1 MSKFCLLM
9 FIFVRYTFQNM
20 ESYKFPISRF
30 FKNKNIGSVTLV
42 GCSEKDLIQESL
54 KLSTVD
60 KGGIMIGLKG
70 NMSSSYP
77 TFDSQ
82 HYRTGIYFDFS
93 CDFSKNVFKKM
104 SSDELLNMSFAI
116 LISSD
121 DYNETIKFLEYS
133 TISFDS
139 DVTLIVDNNLY
150 DLYRTHVSKPIISN
164 MVGMHYNATISY
176 IKLKKRN
183 DLKGITINSG
193 VVWTGGFP
201 LNITPEGIEKML
213 NFNYE
218 PEEEFLSRYGF
229 SIHKILEDAY
239 NFRMNIS
246 IYDDWG
252 YFNEKLKIWD
262 TGMFHGLS
270 AGDID
275 LGTSISR
282 VYGQRLDVSLY
293 FPPYLKFRTC
303 FIFKHP
309 SRLGEFTA
317 LVKPLTLGSW
327 LCILSGVVLSG
338 LTLWFIKWFETVD
351 IPSNENDL
359 ASSLLSS
366 LGTFCQQG
374 LSSDSLRLPVRVL
387 YIFLLVASLVIY
399 MFYGAAVVGFLLL
412 PSPKTIDTVE
422 KLIDSPIIPYAENLA
437 YHKTHFQGNFSD
449 KAAKAY
455 EAIKETK
462 TEKERWIDLTAGI
475 QKVKQGRA
483 ALYAQDT
490 NLYRAIENS
499 FSNSDI
505 CVLAEI
511 EIVLIWAST
520 VIRKKSPYKEL
531 LYQGMILTHENG
543 LLNRVMKTWQAQRP
557 TCFAQNESPTVSF
570 EATVIAH
577 MIYGLGLL
585 LSLILLTLEIYIY
598 KMKKN
603 SLKNRKAK
611 KS

>member
-1 MSKFCLLM
+1 MLHRAIKRQPNIFTTGQEMREAAQVEWRNLDQYSINYLFMGMPELVLKPAQNESKERKYSLL
-9 FIFVRYTFQNM
+9 
-20 ESYKFPISRF
+20 
-30 FKNKNIGSVTLV
+30 
-42 GCSEKDLIQESL
+42 
-54 KLSTVD
+54 
-60 KGGIMIGLKG
+60 
-70 NMSSSYP
+70 
-77 TFDSQ
+77 
-82 HYRTGIYFDFS
+82 
-93 CDFSKNVFKKM
+93 KM

-239 NFRMNIS
+239 N
-246 IYDDWG
+246 
-252 YFNEKLKIWD
+252 
-262 TGMFHGLS
+262 
-270 AGDID
+270 
-275 LGTSISR
+275 
-282 VYGQRLDVSLY
+282 
-293 FPPYLKFRTC
+293 FRTC

-531 LYQGMILTHENG
+531 LYQGSDEG
-543 LLNRVMKTWQAQRP
+543 LKFRL
-557 TCFAQNESPTVSF
+557 
-570 EATVIAH
+570 
-577 MIYGLGLL
+577 
-585 LSLILLTLEIYIY
+585 
-598 KMKKN
+598 
-603 SLKNRKAK
+603 
-611 KS
+611 